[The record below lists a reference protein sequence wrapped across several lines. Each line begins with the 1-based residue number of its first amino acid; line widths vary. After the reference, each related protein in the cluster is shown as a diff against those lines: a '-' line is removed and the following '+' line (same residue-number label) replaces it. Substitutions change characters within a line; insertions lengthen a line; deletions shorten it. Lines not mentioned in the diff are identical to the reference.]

1 MIAIAWFI
9 FIFAVLQLLV
19 ASINLILRP
28 KLSALSESYEGLV
41 SILIPVRNEE
51 NTIGIILDDLIHQ
64 ECKNIEILVFDDES
78 DDNTADVISK
88 FMKVDPRI
96 RLIPSS
102 GLPDGWLGK
111 MHACQIL
118 SQHAKGN
125 YFLFLDADVR
135 IHHDAVAKAVS
146 YARQYRLGLLSVFPQ
161 QIMKSTG
168 EWITVPTM
176 NYILLSLLP
185 LILVRTSG
193 FSSFS
198 AANGQFM
205 LFDALVYKTLKP
217 HEKMKINPVE
227 DIAISRM
234 YKKNTIPVACLV
246 GDNTIQCRMYE
257 GFKTAVHGFSKNV
270 TAFFGRSFLLAIL
283 FWIITTFGPFIIFV
297 GLPLPIFYWYCTIY
311 LATRIF
317 VSIISHQRILLNILY
332 IVPQQ
337 LVLGLFIYR
346 ALINAGLKRYQ
357 WKGRYIQ

>member
-1 MIAIAWFI
+1 MIGIAWFI

-19 ASINLILRP
+19 AFINLIRRP
-28 KLSALSESYEGLV
+28 KLSAMSESCEGLV

-51 NTIGIILDDLIHQ
+51 HTIGIILDDLIHQ
-64 ECKNIEILVFDDES
+64 EFKNIEILVFDDES
-78 DDNTADVISK
+78 EDNSADVIAK
-88 FMKVDPRI
+88 FRKIDPRI

-111 MHACQIL
+111 MHACHIL
-118 SQHAKGN
+118 SQHAKGE

-135 IHHDAVAKAVS
+135 IHCDAVVKAVS
-146 YARQYRLGLLSVFPQ
+146 YARHYRLGLLSVFPQ
-161 QIMKSTG
+161 QTMKTTG
-168 EWITVPTM
+168 EWFTVPVM

-193 FSSFS
+193 FPSFS

-205 LFDALVYKTLKP
+205 LFNASVYRDLNP
-217 HEKMKINPVE
+217 HEKMKMNPVE

-257 GFKTAVHGFSKNV
+257 GYKTAVHGFSKNV

-283 FWIITTFGPFIIFV
+283 FWIITTAGPLIIFFW
-297 GLPLPIFYWYCTIY
+297 LPQPIFFVYCAVYI
-311 LATRIF
+311 ATRLM
-317 VSIISHQRILLNILY
+317 VSIISHQRILLNILC

-337 LVLGLFIYR
+337 LALGLFIYR

>member
-1 MIAIAWFI
+1 MIGIAWFI

-19 ASINLILRP
+19 ASINLIRRP
-28 KLSALSESYEGLV
+28 KLPAMFESCEGLV

-51 NTIGIILDDLIHQ
+51 HTIGIILDDLIHQ
-64 ECKNIEILVFDDES
+64 EFKNIEILVFDDES
-78 DDNTADVISK
+78 EDNSADVIAK
-88 FMKVDPRI
+88 FRKIDPRI

-102 GLPDGWLGK
+102 GLPEGWLGK
-111 MHACQIL
+111 MHACHIL
-118 SQHAKGN
+118 SQHAKGK
-125 YFLFLDADVR
+125 YLLFLDADVR
-135 IHHDAVAKAVS
+135 IHHDAVVKAVS
-146 YARQYRLGLLSVFPQ
+146 YARHYRLGLLSIFPQ
-161 QIMKSTG
+161 QIMKTTG
-168 EWITVPTM
+168 EWLTIPVM

-205 LFDALVYKTLKP
+205 LFNASVYRDLNP
-217 HEKMKINPVE
+217 HEKMKMNPVE

-234 YKKNTIPVACLV
+234 YKKNNIPVACLV
-246 GDNTIQCRMYE
+246 GDNTVQCRMYE
-257 GFKTAVHGFSKNV
+257 GYKTAVHGFSKNV

-283 FWIITTFGPFIIFV
+283 FWIITTAGPLIIFFW
-297 GLPLPIFYWYCTIY
+297 LPKPIFFLYCAVYI
-311 LATRIF
+311 ATRLI
-317 VSIISHQRILLNILY
+317 VSTISHQRILLNILY

-337 LVLGLFIYR
+337 LALGFFIYR